1 MIFSLFFAISAI
13 SSIFRKKMVKI
24 DFLTKIESKK
34 QLYLLRGFKAITHSY
49 DTMVS
54 EGFYPNIGCL
64 SLLAPLVK
72 VEIFRRCCVIWV

>member
-1 MIFSLFFAISAI
+1 MEN
-13 SSIFRKKMVKI
+13 I
-24 DFLTKIESKK
+24 DFLTKNESKK

-64 SLLAPLVK
+64 SLLACSLAPLVK
-72 VEIFRRCCVIWV
+72 VEIFRRYCVIWV